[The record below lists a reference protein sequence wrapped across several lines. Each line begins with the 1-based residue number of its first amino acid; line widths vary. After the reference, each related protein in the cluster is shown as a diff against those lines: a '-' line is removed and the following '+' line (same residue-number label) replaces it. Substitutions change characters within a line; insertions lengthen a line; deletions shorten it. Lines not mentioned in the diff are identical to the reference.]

1 MKSYLKFLSRN
12 KLYTFINVSGLIVSM
27 MFIIL
32 IGDYTWRQYRID
44 TWHKNADRIYLMGS
58 QADFKI
64 MPEAVDAIQKMYPE
78 IEQVCHVVNARAS
91 ITSGQREDKFDYRDE
106 KKSNV
111 MLADSNFFQFF
122 DFQLIEGDAKTALD
136 APDKCVITESLAR
149 SLYGDKNPI
158 GESLQIQGLGERVV
172 YTQIE
177 TLSYTVSAVVEDFE
191 HTVLPHETKVIVNTA
206 RCAQIVGFP
215 LVNNNFDLMYEV
227 GAHRAFVMLR
237 PGASFEGKIKS
248 VNDYL
253 TKNYR
258 VWTEQTFGGKIHHE
272 FTMTPLTDIK
282 FAPQNDGNRMVK
294 GDKTRYYILLTA
306 VLAIL
311 FFAITNYI
319 NLTVANTGFRAKE
332 MATRRLFGSNQ
343 WRITLK
349 LIAESTLMV
358 AIAFAIG
365 LFMAFCF
372 QQDASNLFRGEIDL
386 VSDFNLITASI
397 CVGFILLVGILSG
410 IMPSLQMARFQP
422 IDIVKGNFRYHSKMV
437 LGKVFIILQNVVTVV
452 MLTMSLV
459 VWLQLHH
466 LIDAPLGYNTE
477 NLFYL
482 RIFGTETTCEDNAIK
497 IRDRLEKMPFVEKIG
512 TCYFGEA
519 FTDDINIYE
528 SDLGA
533 MVDITLD
540 STAFNIY
547 GLEILEDYGPT
558 NDGMYLNEKA
568 MQLYANKIEN
578 HELKLFGDSIVPIAG
593 VLKNFHLI
601 NVLRDYDPY
610 AIRIEESNNHRFA
623 SYLVKTNGDKR
634 AKAAFAE
641 VLTDLGCPEEHL
653 EQSLRSLHED
663 VENSFE
669 DQRNTL
675 KIISLFT
682 IIAIIISVMGFVGM
696 SLFFIRQ
703 RQKEIGLR
711 KIMGGT
717 SREVTLLMLRTFC
730 APLLVSF
737 VIAVPISYY
746 IMNDWLN
753 SFSYRITLSPWIFAA
768 TCVFSLLVAVL
779 SVGFQI
785 FKAVRTNPVESIKT
799 E

>member
-44 TWHKNADRIYLMGS
+44 TWHKNADRIYLMGNEES
-58 QADFKI
+58 FHLWPDA
-64 MPEAVDAIQKMYPE
+64 ANAIQSICPE
-78 IEQVCHVVNARAS
+78 IEKICHVVQTRGRIVYGERS
-91 ITSGQREDKFDYRDE
+91 EEGDLDESTS
-106 KKSNV
+106 NI
-111 MLADSNFFQFF
+111 MLSDSNFFQFF
-122 DFQLIEGDAKTALD
+122 DFELIKGDAKTALD
-136 APDKCVITESLAR
+136 APDKCVITESLAK
-149 SLYGDKNPI
+149 SLFGDKDPMGKSLRI
-158 GESLQIQGLGERVV
+158 GGYGER
-172 YTQIE
+172 IRASNGACNLE
-177 TLSYTVSAVVEDFE
+177 YTVSGVIKDFE
-191 HTVLPHETKVIVNTA
+191 HTALPHETKVIANTA
-206 RCAQIVGFP
+206 RCENIIALPFSDDW
-215 LVNNNFDLMYEV
+215 LNFAGTY
-227 GAHRAFVMLR
+227 RAFAMLR
-237 PGASFEGKIKS
+237 PGVTFDGKLKM
-248 VNDYL
+248 VTDYL

-258 VWTEQTFGGKIHHE
+258 AWSENFFSDEKKQHE

-311 FFAITNYI
+311 FFAITNYV

-482 RIFGTETTCEDNAIK
+482 RIFGYEENKEDNAIK

-512 TCYFGEA
+512 TCYWGDV
-519 FTDDINIYE
+519 FTEDMNIFS

-533 MVDITLD
+533 LENITLD
-540 STAFNIY
+540 SAAFNIY

-558 NDGMYLNEKA
+558 NNGMYLNEKA

-578 HELKLFGDSIVPIAG
+578 HELKLFGDSIVSIAG

-610 AIRIEESNNHRFA
+610 AIRIEESNNHRHA
-623 SYLVKTNGDKR
+623 SYLIKTNGDKR

-641 VLTDLGCPEEHL
+641 VLTDLGCPEGDLKH
-653 EQSLRSLHED
+653 SLRSLHED

-785 FKAVRTNPVESIKT
+785 VKAVRTNPVESIKT

>member
-44 TWHKNADRIYLMGS
+44 TWHKNADRIYLMGNEES
-58 QADFKI
+58 FHLWPDA
-64 MPEAVDAIQKMYPE
+64 ANAIQSICPE
-78 IEQVCHVVNARAS
+78 IEKICHVVQTRGR
-91 ITSGQREDKFDYRDE
+91 IVY
-106 KKSNV
+106 
-111 MLADSNFFQFF
+111 
-122 DFQLIEGDAKTALD
+122 
-136 APDKCVITESLAR
+136 
-149 SLYGDKNPI
+149 
-158 GESLQIQGLGERVV
+158 GERS
-172 YTQIE
+172 E
-177 TLSYTVSAVVEDFE
+177 
-191 HTVLPHETKVIVNTA
+191 
-206 RCAQIVGFP
+206 
-215 LVNNNFDLMYEV
+215 
-227 GAHRAFVMLR
+227 
-237 PGASFEGKIKS
+237 EG
-248 VNDYL
+248 
-253 TKNYR
+253 
-258 VWTEQTFGGKIHHE
+258 
-272 FTMTPLTDIK
+272 
-282 FAPQNDGNRMVK
+282 
-294 GDKTRYYILLTA
+294 
-306 VLAIL
+306 
-311 FFAITNYI
+311 
-319 NLTVANTGFRAKE
+319 
-332 MATRRLFGSNQ
+332 
-343 WRITLK
+343 
-349 LIAESTLMV
+349 
-358 AIAFAIG
+358 
-365 LFMAFCF
+365 
-372 QQDASNLFRGEIDL
+372 
-386 VSDFNLITASI
+386 
-397 CVGFILLVGILSG
+397 
-410 IMPSLQMARFQP
+410 
-422 IDIVKGNFRYHSKMV
+422 
-437 LGKVFIILQNVVTVV
+437 
-452 MLTMSLV
+452 
-459 VWLQLHH
+459 
-466 LIDAPLGYNTE
+466 
-477 NLFYL
+477 
-482 RIFGTETTCEDNAIK
+482 
-497 IRDRLEKMPFVEKIG
+497 
-512 TCYFGEA
+512 
-519 FTDDINIYE
+519 
-528 SDLGA
+528 
-533 MVDITLD
+533 
-540 STAFNIY
+540 
-547 GLEILEDYGPT
+547 
-558 NDGMYLNEKA
+558 
-568 MQLYANKIEN
+568 
-578 HELKLFGDSIVPIAG
+578 
-593 VLKNFHLI
+593 
-601 NVLRDYDPY
+601 DYDPY

-785 FKAVRTNPVESIKT
+785 VKAVRTNPVESIKT